1 MCRLDIRH
9 DDVRDVAAENA
20 QLIEQARPVLERHG
34 FTIDAG
40 SCTTYR
46 AYVGQGVFPYQ
57 WCGITHR

>member
-34 FTIDAG
+34 FTIDAN
-40 SCTTYR
+40 SCATYR